1 MSPTRRPSLLLLL
14 VASLLFLSTPA
25 LGQFFNF
32 FNQQG
37 GQARE
42 QEPPH
47 VSNIHCSHRES
58 GNRIEGD
65 SIA

>member
-1 MSPTRRPSLLLLL
+1 MVYTVRPSALLLLL
-14 VASLLFLSTPA
+14 ASLVFLSAPV

-42 QEPPH
+42 QEPPP
-47 VSNIHCSHRES
+47 VSNF
-58 GNRIEGD
+58 N
-65 SIA
+65 